1 MRPRGFRD
9 KKKITSQVWLH
20 QNGKVKDLERKG
32 MYSRGKNEEKK
43 EENRTY
49 KLIKCR
55 MKGEICLEVVQKWKK

>member
-1 MRPRGFRD
+1 
-9 KKKITSQVWLH
+9 
-20 QNGKVKDLERKG
+20 

-55 MKGEICLEVVQKWKK
+55 MKGEIYLEVVQKWKKYVDI